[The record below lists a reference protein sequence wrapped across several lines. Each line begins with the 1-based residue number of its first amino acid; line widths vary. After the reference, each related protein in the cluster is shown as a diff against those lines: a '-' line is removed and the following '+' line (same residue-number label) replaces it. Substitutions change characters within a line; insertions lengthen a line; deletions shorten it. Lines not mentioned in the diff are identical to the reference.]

1 MRIEL
6 KNICKEYITGD
17 VKQKCLTDCSLSV
30 EQGEFLAIIGR
41 SGTGKTTLFRILSGL
56 DRDYTG
62 TYLMDG
68 KDVSSAAEDEWLAL
82 RREKTGIIFQ
92 DYNLISTL
100 TVAENV
106 LLGAQLKG
114 KPCSMQELES
124 ILASLDLLDKKD
136 KFPDQLSGGEKQ
148 RTAIARVLLQ
158 DPDLILADEPTGSLD
173 PQTSES
179 VFALLEDLHARGKT
193 ILLVTHDMVLAQR
206 TGRVLVLENGRVR
219 S

>member
-1 MRIEL
+1 
-6 KNICKEYITGD
+6 
-17 VKQKCLTDCSLSV
+17 
-30 EQGEFLAIIGR
+30 
-41 SGTGKTTLFRILSGL
+41 
-56 DRDYTG
+56 
-62 TYLMDG
+62 
-68 KDVSSAAEDEWLAL
+68 
-82 RREKTGIIFQ
+82 
-92 DYNLISTL
+92 
-100 TVAENV
+100 
-106 LLGAQLKG
+106 
-114 KPCSMQELES
+114 MQELES